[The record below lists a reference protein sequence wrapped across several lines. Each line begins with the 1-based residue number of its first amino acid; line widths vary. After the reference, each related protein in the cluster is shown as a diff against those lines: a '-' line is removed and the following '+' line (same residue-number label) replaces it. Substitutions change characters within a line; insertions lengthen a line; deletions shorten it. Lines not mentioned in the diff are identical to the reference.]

1 MASLGTK
8 IDKLL
13 GKVKKAQSSIKSF
26 RGTLAKLSTLA
37 KGTDLDLLGQ
47 QAEKAR
53 QTLAERRSKFEGS
66 SLAKNKI
73 KSVTDNAD
81 RTLYQDLIYPVNDVL
96 DNYLVFTIHPR
107 KNHKNIT
114 SKLFGADTETLEL
127 SDTVNALSDGKTEIM
142 LHIPD
147 GLAST
152 MNVSYNT
159 NGIGIGSQLLNQLMQ
174 GGFSEA
180 FDAGEEMLS
189 RGATA
194 LLRTLGGGDIESLRQ
209 GYAINPNETQ
219 MLEGIPYR
227 EFSFEY
233 DFQPKS
239 PEEAQMVLDIIY
251 TFRTAMLPDT
261 FNASDSETNAGFFNY
276 PNKFTLDFEG
286 PISKFVDGFM
296 PMVCTKCDVAVG
308 GDQKFSTFETG
319 QPVRYVMSLA
329 FTEIIMMTQEGYTKG
344 GKSEVVV
351 KFDEGLESPEKN
363 TNPER
368 GDLKKIGKNSEGVQF
383 RI

>member
-1 MASLGTK
+1 MASYGNK

-37 KGTDLDLLGQ
+37 KGTDLDLLGE

-53 QTLAERRSKFEGS
+53 QTLAERRSQFEGS
-66 SLAKNKI
+66 ALAKNRIGDITTK
-73 KSVTDNAD
+73 TD
-81 RTLYQDLIYPVNDVL
+81 RTVYNDLIYPVTDIL

-107 KNHKNIT
+107 KHQKTIT
-114 SKLFGADTETLEL
+114 SKLL
-127 SDTVNALSDGKTEIM
+127 GKSTDDVKIKQNGNVMSEGRTEIM

-159 NGIGIGSQLLNQLMQ
+159 NGIGVGSEFLNQLMQ

-180 FDAGEEMLS
+180 FDAGKEMLD
-189 RGATA
+189 RGSLA
-194 LLRTLGGGDIESLRQ
+194 LLRTLGGGDIEALRQ

-219 MLEGIPYR
+219 LLEGIPYR

-251 TFRTAMLPDT
+251 TFRSAMLPDT
-261 FNASDSETNAGFFNY
+261 FNASTAKTNAGFFNY

-286 PISKFVDGFM
+286 PIKKFVDGFM

-319 QPVRYVMSLA
+319 QPVRYVMSIA
-329 FTEIIMMTQEGYTKG
+329 FTEIVMMTQEGYTSG
-344 GKSEVVV
+344 GNSEVVV
-351 KFDEGLESPEKN
+351 DYTEGNEDNKRLEQ
-363 TNPER
+363 
-368 GDLKKIGKNSEGVQF
+368 GDLKKIGKDSTGVDF

>member
-1 MASLGTK
+1 MASFGTK

-13 GKVKKAQSSIKSF
+13 GKIKKAQSAVKSF

-53 QTLAERRSKFEGS
+53 KTLADRRSKLEGLS
-66 SLAKNKI
+66 SARNKRGSI
-73 KSVTDNAD
+73 LNNPD
-81 RTLYQDLIYPVNDVL
+81 RTGYRDLIYPVNDVL

-107 KNHKNIT
+107 KTQNKIS
-114 SKLFGADTETLEL
+114 SKFMGKEQVKGDVQNSENEL
-127 SDTVNALSDGKTEIM
+127 TKKTEIM

-152 MNVSYNT
+152 MQVSYNT
-159 NGIGIGSQLLNQLMQ
+159 NGIGIGRELLNQLSQ
-174 GGFSEA
+174 GSFAEA
-180 FDAGEEMLS
+180 FDSGGEMLS
-189 RGATA
+189 RGAQA
-194 LLRTLGGGDIESLRQ
+194 LLRTLGGGDIEALRQ
-209 GYAINPNETQ
+209 GYAINPNDTQ
-219 MLEGIPYR
+219 LLEGVPFR

-239 PEEAQMVLDIIY
+239 PEEAKMVLDIIY
-251 TFRTAMLPDT
+251 TFRSAMLPDT
-261 FNASDSETNAGFFNY
+261 FNASVADANAGFFNY

-319 QPVRYVMSLA
+319 QPVRYVLSLA
-329 FTEIIMMTQEGYTKG
+329 FTEIIIMTQEGYTKG
-344 GKSEVVV
+344 GKSEVKVNYAENSEV
-351 KFDEGLESPEKN
+351 PSENF
-363 TNPER
+363 NPER

>member
-1 MASLGTK
+1 MASYGNK

-37 KGTDLDLLGQ
+37 KGTDLDLLGE

-53 QTLAERRSKFEGS
+53 QTLAERRSQFEGS
-66 SLAKNKI
+66 ALAKNRIGDITTK
-73 KSVTDNAD
+73 TD
-81 RTLYQDLIYPVNDVL
+81 RTVYNDLIYPVTDIL

-107 KNHKNIT
+107 KNQKTIT
-114 SKLFGADTETLEL
+114 SKVFGESTDDVKIKQNGNVMSE
-127 SDTVNALSDGKTEIM
+127 GRTEIM

-159 NGIGIGSQLLNQLMQ
+159 NGIGVGSEFLNQLMQ

-180 FDAGEEMLS
+180 FDAGKEMLD
-189 RGATA
+189 RGSLA
-194 LLRTLGGGDIESLRQ
+194 LLRTLGGGDIEALRQ

-219 MLEGIPYR
+219 LLEGIPYR

-251 TFRTAMLPDT
+251 TFRSAMLPDT
-261 FNASDSETNAGFFNY
+261 FNAGTAKTNAGFFNY

-286 PISKFVDGFM
+286 PIKKFVDGFM

-319 QPVRYVMSLA
+319 QPVRYVMSIA
-329 FTEIIMMTQEGYTKG
+329 FTEIVMMTQEGYTSG
-344 GKSEVVV
+344 GNSEVVV
-351 KFDEGLESPEKN
+351 DYTEGNKDNKRLEQ
-363 TNPER
+363 
-368 GDLKKIGKNSEGVQF
+368 GDLKKIGKDSTGVDF